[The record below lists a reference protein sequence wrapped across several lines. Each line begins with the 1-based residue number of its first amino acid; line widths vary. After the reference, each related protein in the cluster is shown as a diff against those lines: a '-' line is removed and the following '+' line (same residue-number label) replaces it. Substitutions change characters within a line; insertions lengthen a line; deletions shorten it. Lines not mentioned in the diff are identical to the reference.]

1 MVVLASPLCVP
12 VWQSGV
18 AYTRT
23 RRLTPV
29 ASAATIATKPKP
41 NAAQPLSIGPTIGS
55 LVDQVL
61 LKDQRVIGDER
72 AFRGSD
78 SGKEV
83 GILMERLERVAEGM
97 REMELEKLMGRVRGQ
112 ISEEERV
119 LVERMCREIVS
130 EFMEKPIQYLRRRDV
145 EMAEKLKDLNFLA
158 GILEESYLAK
168 EKDKQSLSGGGG
180 RVLGPAEATV
190 VSGWW
195 VVCRDAVDGGLGGG
209 SG

>member
-18 AYTRT
+18 ANTRT
-23 RRLTPV
+23 RRLAPV
-29 ASAATIATKPKP
+29 ASAATIATKAKP
-41 NAAQPLSIGPTIGS
+41 NTAQPLSIGPTIGS

-61 LKDQRVIGDER
+61 FKDQHVVIDDEC
-72 AFRGSD
+72 AFRGSE

-112 ISEEERV
+112 ISDEERV
-119 LVERMCREIVS
+119 LVERMSREIVS
-130 EFMEKPIQYLRRRDV
+130 EFMEKPIQYLQRRDV

-158 GILEESYLAK
+158 GILEESYFAK
-168 EKDKQSLSGGGG
+168 EKDKQSCKKNMH
-180 RVLGPAEATV
+180 V
-190 VSGWW
+190 
-195 VVCRDAVDGGLGGG
+195 
-209 SG
+209 

>member
-1 MVVLASPLCVP
+1 MVVLTSQYCVP

-18 AYTRT
+18 ANTRT

-41 NAAQPLSIGPTIGS
+41 NTAQPLSIGPS

-61 LKDQRVIGDER
+61 FKDQRVVIGDGR
-72 AFRGSD
+72 AFRGSE

-112 ISEEERV
+112 ISDEERV
-119 LVERMCREIVS
+119 LVERMSREIVS
-130 EFMEKPIQYLRRRDV
+130 EFMEKPIQYLKRRDV
-145 EMAEKLKDLNFLA
+145 EMAEKLNDLNFLA
-158 GILEESYLAK
+158 GILEESYFPK
-168 EKDKQSLSGGGG
+168 EKDKQSY
-180 RVLGPAEATV
+180 E
-190 VSGWW
+190 
-195 VVCRDAVDGGLGGG
+195 
-209 SG
+209 

>member
-18 AYTRT
+18 ANTRT
-23 RRLTPV
+23 RRLAPV

-41 NAAQPLSIGPTIGS
+41 NTAQPLSIGPTIGS

-61 LKDQRVIGDER
+61 FKDQHVVIGDER
-72 AFRGSD
+72 AFRGSE

-112 ISEEERV
+112 ISDEERV
-119 LVERMCREIVS
+119 LMERMSREIVS
-130 EFMEKPIQYLRRRDV
+130 EFMEKPIQYLQRRDV
-145 EMAEKLKDLNFLA
+145 EMAEKLNDLNFLA
-158 GILEESYLAK
+158 GILEESYFAK
-168 EKDKQSLSGGGG
+168 EKDKQSCKKNMH
-180 RVLGPAEATV
+180 V
-190 VSGWW
+190 
-195 VVCRDAVDGGLGGG
+195 
-209 SG
+209 